1 MVPEQSQLAYHE
13 ILNPEI
19 MLRDIKLKPHISLSF
34 SELLANGSTK
44 NISTAIANGAGKF
57 CVYFFPY
64 VDAGD
69 VMLKQEQNL

>member
-19 MLRDIKLKPHISLSF
+19 MLRDIKLKSHISLSF

-44 NISTAIANGAGKF
+44 NISTAIAKGAEKF
-57 CVYFFPY
+57 CVYFFLY
-64 VDAGD
+64 VDAGH